1 MDNLTTEHGL
11 AKTWKWV
18 VLEEN
23 PKPDEYIA
31 VIAVDED
38 RLAKLEQKPC
48 SLYETSGQAL
58 VRARLLREYFNV
70 RSIRIFYFEG
80 NSSILKP

>member
-1 MDNLTTEHGL
+1 MDTRATEYSFT
-11 AKTWKWV
+11 KTWKWV
-18 VLEEN
+18 VMEEN

-38 RLAKLEQKPC
+38 RLPQLEQRPC
-48 SLYETSGQAL
+48 SMYENSEQAL

-70 RSIRIFYFEG
+70 RSIRIFYLEG
-80 NSSILKP
+80 NSAILKQ